1 MPALMTAA
9 EKSSAPRRAAWIA
22 ALLIAVVAIALHVR
36 FLNHAG
42 GLWRDE
48 VSLVNLASHSTLADF
63 AHDSFPVLMPLTV
76 HGWMQAG
83 FGKTDFGLRCL
94 GALIGGGIVLALLAN
109 GWATRRSPPLI
120 GLALFALN
128 STAILYGD
136 SLRAYGLGSL
146 GIVLTATAAWLLLQ
160 KPTLPRTA
168 IFALTAILSVQALFQ
183 NAVLVAAICAGA
195 FAVCWRQK
203 LFSSALKVFLGGLL
217 AAISL
222 LPYLPNLLTVPAN
235 AAGLRT
241 GFQPDVI
248 HANLAAALGFPL
260 PQYFFVWALLAVIT
274 IGCGIFL
281 LTKNG
286 RARHSVRAASDS
298 PTRRARSVAPYL
310 TAADS
315 TDAQLFAAVTLLVA
329 LVLFGGFLWF
339 AALPTQPWYFLPLM
353 ALAAACFDTGLPSLP
368 DRFRAAGFG
377 LVLATA
383 LAATAFAWRDV
394 DIRLSN
400 VDVLAQRLA
409 AVTAPED
416 FVIVNPWFC
425 GIGFERYFKSAA
437 PWTTL
442 PPLSDH
448 SGHRYDLV
456 HEQMKNPDAIAPVL
470 EKISAT
476 LRAGKRVWVIGW
488 LEIPASGATPPA
500 PMPPPPLKH
509 TGWSDMPYAITWAG
523 QTAHFL
529 RQHARTFEQVK
540 LPPLGAV
547 NPSEDLNLF
556 IAEGVRSPGE

>member
-1 MPALMTAA
+1 MSPPMTTA
-9 EKSSAPRRAAWIA
+9 ENPSASRRAAWIA
-22 ALLIAVVAIALHVR
+22 ALLIAAVALALHGR

-83 FGKTDFGLRCL
+83 FGKTDFALRCL

-109 GWATRRSPPLI
+109 AWVTRRAPPLI

-146 GIVLTATAAWLLLQ
+146 LIVLTATAAWLLLQ
-160 KPTLPRTA
+160 NPTWPRTA
-168 IFALTAILSVQALFQ
+168 LFALAAVLSVQALYP
-183 NAVLVAAICAGA
+183 NAVLVGAICAGA
-195 FAVCWRQK
+195 FAVCWRRK
-203 LFSSALKVFLGGLL
+203 LFLPALKIFSGGLL
-217 AAISL
+217 AAVSL
-222 LPYLPNLLTVPAN
+222 LPYLPNLLTVPEN

-260 PQYFFVWALLAVIT
+260 PQYLFVWVLLAVVVI
-274 IGCGIFL
+274 IF
-281 LTKNG
+281 G
-286 RARHSVRAASDS
+286 VGWSSRFSVPPDK
-298 PTRRARSVAPYL
+298 L
-310 TAADS
+310 KLEL
-315 TDAQLFAAVTLLVA
+315 QLFAAVTLLAA
-329 LVLFGGFLWF
+329 LVGFGGFLWF

-353 ALAAACFDTGLPSLP
+353 AVAAACFDTGLPSLP

-394 DIRLSN
+394 DVRLSN
-400 VDVLAQRLA
+400 MDVLAQRLA
-409 AVTAPED
+409 AVVAPED
-416 FVIVNPWFC
+416 FVVVTPWYC
-425 GIGFERYFKSAA
+425 GIGFERYFKSAT

-442 PPLSDH
+442 PPLADH

-456 HEQMKNPDAIAPVL
+456 HEQMKNPDAIEPVL

-476 LRAGKRVWVIGW
+476 LAAGKRVWVIGW
-488 LEIPASGATPPA
+488 LEIPAPGATPPA

-509 TGWSDMPYAITWAG
+509 SGWSDMPYAITWAG
-523 QTAHFL
+523 QAAHFL

-540 LPPLGAV
+540 LPPLGEV
-547 NPSEDLNLF
+547 NPNEDLKLF
-556 IAEGVRSPGE
+556 IAEDAASDKPPGK

>member
-9 EKSSAPRRAAWIA
+9 EKSSAPRRAAWIT

-146 GIVLTATAAWLLLQ
+146 FIVLAATAAWLLLQ

-183 NAVLVAAICAGA
+183 NAVLVAAICAGGV
-195 FAVCWRQK
+195 AVCWRRK
-203 LFSSALKVFLGGLL
+203 LFSSALKIFSGGLL

-222 LPYLPNLLTVPAN
+222 LPYLPNLLTVPKN
-235 AAGLRT
+235 DTGLRT

-260 PQYFFVWALLAVIT
+260 PQYFFVWAALALVVIFF
-274 IGCGIFL
+274 GVGWSPRF
-281 LTKNG
+281 
-286 RARHSVRAASDS
+286 SVPPDK
-298 PTRRARSVAPYL
+298 L
-310 TAADS
+310 KLEL
-315 TDAQLFAAVTLLVA
+315 QLFAAVTLLAA
-329 LVLFGGFLWF
+329 LVAFFTFLWF

-442 PPLSDH
+442 PPLADH

-488 LEIPASGATPPA
+488 LEIPAPGATPPA

>member
-9 EKSSAPRRAAWIA
+9 DKSSAPRRAAWIT
-22 ALLIAVVAIALHVR
+22 ALLLAVVAIALHVR

-48 VSLVNLASHSTLADF
+48 VNLVNLASHSALADF

-76 HGWMQAG
+76 HGWMQAD

-94 GALIGGGIVLALLAN
+94 GALIGCGIVLALLAN
-109 GWATRRSPPLI
+109 GWVTRRSPPLI
-120 GLALFALN
+120 GLALVALN

-146 GIVLTATAAWLLLQ
+146 FIVLTATAAWRLLQ

-168 IFALTAILSVQALFQ
+168 LFALAAILSVQALFQ
-183 NAVLVAAICAGA
+183 NAVLVGAICAGA
-195 FAVCWRQK
+195 GAVCWRRK
-203 LFSSALKVFLGGLL
+203 MFSSALKIFSGGLL

-260 PQYFFVWALLAVIT
+260 PQYLFVWAALALVVIFF
-274 IGCGIFL
+274 GVGWSPRF
-281 LTKNG
+281 
-286 RARHSVRAASDS
+286 SVPPDK
-298 PTRRARSVAPYL
+298 L
-310 TAADS
+310 KLEL
-315 TDAQLFAAVTLLVA
+315 QLFAAVTLLVA

-353 ALAAACFDTGLPSLP
+353 TLAAACFDTGLPSLP

-394 DIRLSN
+394 DVRLTN

-409 AVTAPED
+409 AVAAPED
-416 FVIVNPWFC
+416 FVIVTPWYC

-442 PPLSDH
+442 PPLADH

-488 LEIPASGATPPA
+488 LEIPVPGAKPPA
-500 PMPPPPLKH
+500 PLPPPPLKH

-540 LPPLGAV
+540 LPPLGEV
-547 NPSEDLNLF
+547 NPSEDLKLF
-556 IAEGVRSPGE
+556 IAEGIGE